1 MKLQI
6 KIRKIIDFGEIRS
19 GWIISHALLS
29 PMVLSE
35 VANKILAWW
44 LSFWKASWEFFEN
57 SRISRISRK
66 SSICVISSECS
77 NGLVTSMRSCACF
90 RIPKNP
96 WRSGVVPVRSWLLVL
111 KIMFCKRVA
120 GQSCTWWCS
129 GVTAW
134 FRYHV
139 PTTVQAWN
147 TGRTGALDDDHCEGE
162 FPNGLVSFGPN
173 VCGPS
178 VTVSLQEV
186 WTQGVA
192 QSMQI
197 STFWSSNWNSKSRG
211 CVAGMILC
219 QIRRSQQ
226 THTNTVR
233 QSTQHKHHHRI
244 QPQFRHHPD
253 IYPRSRCL

>member
-1 MKLQI
+1 MQEVQEVQEISWGLKSRAQEQEEQKKFILNSISGYFFGSSNASASFLRFFGLISRRGPLFWVTMKLQI

-44 LSFWKASWEFFEN
+44 LSWEFFEN

-120 GQSCTWWCS
+120 GQSCTWW
-129 GVTAW
+129 
-134 FRYHV
+134 
-139 PTTVQAWN
+139 
-147 TGRTGALDDDHCEGE
+147 
-162 FPNGLVSFGPN
+162 
-173 VCGPS
+173 
-178 VTVSLQEV
+178 
-186 WTQGVA
+186 
-192 QSMQI
+192 
-197 STFWSSNWNSKSRG
+197 
-211 CVAGMILC
+211 
-219 QIRRSQQ
+219 
-226 THTNTVR
+226 
-233 QSTQHKHHHRI
+233 
-244 QPQFRHHPD
+244 
-253 IYPRSRCL
+253 

>member
-1 MKLQI
+1 MQEVQEITWGLKSRAQEQEEQKKFILNSISGYFFGSSNASASFLRFFGLISRRGPLFWVTMKLQI

-96 WRSGVVPVRSWLLVL
+96 WRSEVVPVRSWLLVL
-111 KIMFCKRVA
+111 KIMFCARAA
-120 GQSCTWWCS
+120 G
-129 GVTAW
+129 
-134 FRYHV
+134 
-139 PTTVQAWN
+139 
-147 TGRTGALDDDHCEGE
+147 
-162 FPNGLVSFGPN
+162 
-173 VCGPS
+173 S
-178 VTVSLQEV
+178 VMHMVL
-186 WTQGVA
+186 
-192 QSMQI
+192 
-197 STFWSSNWNSKSRG
+197 
-211 CVAGMILC
+211 
-219 QIRRSQQ
+219 
-226 THTNTVR
+226 
-233 QSTQHKHHHRI
+233 
-244 QPQFRHHPD
+244 
-253 IYPRSRCL
+253 